1 MSDLENNA
9 QEKGTKK
16 RPYNLREKKEKDAA
30 YRSLI
35 RRELADELYD
45 KILNIVVVQKK
56 YRDADY
62 SAKDL
67 AKELQT
73 NTRYLSAVVNSRF
86 GMNYSCLLNEYR
98 VKEAQHLLTDK
109 RYADKNVEEI
119 STMVGFANRQS
130 FYAAFYK
137 NVGET
142 PNGYR
147 KRHAEKEAKKNQSI
161 YSRHMKKQLISMVT
175 ALSLLTACG
184 GNPKTTA
191 EAEKFDYTVEQFAD
205 LQILRYRVPGFEDL
219 SLKQKEL
226 VYYLTEAA
234 LQGRDILFDQ
244 NGKYNLTI
252 RRMLEAV
259 YTGYKGDKNTPDF
272 KAMEVYLK
280 RVWFSN
286 GIHHHYGSEKFVPG
300 FTPEFFRQAVQ
311 SVDAATLPLA
321 EGQTVEQLCEEVFPV
336 IFDPTVM
343 PKRVNQAAG
352 EDLVL
357 TSACNYYDG
366 VTQQEAEDFY
376 NALKNPQDETPVSYG
391 LNSRLVKEDG
401 KIQEKVWKVGGLY
414 GQALEKIVYWL
425 KKAEGVAETPEQKAV
440 IAKLMEFY
448 ETGDLKTFDEYAILW
463 VKDLNSRIDF
473 VNGFTESYG
482 DPLGMKASWESLVN
496 FKDLEATQ
504 RTELISGNAQ
514 WFEDHSPV
522 DGQFKKEKVK
532 GVSAKVITAAILAGD
547 LYPATAI
554 GINLPNANW
563 IRSHHG
569 SKSVT
574 IGNITDAYNKA
585 AHGNGFNEE
594 FVYSDAELQLI
605 DKYADVT
612 DELHTDLHE
621 CLGHGSG
628 KLLPGV
634 DPDALKA
641 YGSTIEEARADLF
654 GLYYVADPKLVE
666 LGLTPSADAYKAQY
680 YTYLMNGLMTQ
691 LVRIEPG
698 NNVEEAHMRNRQLI
712 ARWVYEKG
720 AAEKVVEL
728 VKKDGKTYVVIND
741 YEKVRDLFG
750 RLLAEIQRIKST
762 GDYAGAHDL
771 VEAYAVKVDPALHA
785 EVLERYKKLNLAPY
799 KGFVNPKYEVV
810 TDADGTI
817 TDVTVTYD
825 EGYAE
830 QMLRYSK
837 DYSTLSSVN
846 K

>member
-1 MSDLENNA
+1 
-9 QEKGTKK
+9 
-16 RPYNLREKKEKDAA
+16 
-30 YRSLI
+30 
-35 RRELADELYD
+35 
-45 KILNIVVVQKK
+45 
-56 YRDADY
+56 
-62 SAKDL
+62 
-67 AKELQT
+67 
-73 NTRYLSAVVNSRF
+73 
-86 GMNYSCLLNEYR
+86 
-98 VKEAQHLLTDK
+98 
-109 RYADKNVEEI
+109 
-119 STMVGFANRQS
+119 
-130 FYAAFYK
+130 
-137 NVGET
+137 
-142 PNGYR
+142 
-147 KRHAEKEAKKNQSI
+147 
-161 YSRHMKKQLISMVT
+161 MKKQLI
-175 ALSLLTACG
+175 ACAAFALLTACSG
-184 GNPKTTA
+184 SKTTTA
-191 EAEKFDYTVEQFAD
+191 EADKFDYTVEQFAD
-205 LQILRYRVPGFEDL
+205 LQILRYRVPGFENL
-219 SLKQKEL
+219 SLQQKEL

-244 NGKYNLTI
+244 NGKYNLRI
-252 RRMLEAV
+252 RRTLEAV

-300 FTPEFFRQAVQ
+300 FAPEFFKEAVL
-311 SVDAATLPLA
+311 SVDASTLPLA
-321 EGQTVEQLCEEVFPV
+321 EGQTAEQLCDELSPV

-366 VTQQEAEDFY
+366 VTQKEAEDFY
-376 NALKNPQDETPVSYG
+376 NAMKDPKDETPVSYG
-391 LNSRLVKEDG
+391 LNSRLVKENG

-414 GQALEKIVYWL
+414 GQAIDKIVYWL
-425 KKAEGVAETPEQKAV
+425 KKAEGVAENPEQKAV
-440 IAKLMEFY
+440 ISELIKFY

-463 VKDLNSRIDF
+463 VKDLNSLVDF

-496 FKDLEATQ
+496 FKDMEATH
-504 RTELISGNAQ
+504 RTEIISGNAQ

-522 DGQFKKEKVK
+522 DKLFKKDEVK

-554 GINLPNANW
+554 GINLPNSNW

-605 DKYADVT
+605 DKYADLT
-612 DELHTDLHE
+612 GELHTDLHE

-666 LGLTPSADAYKAQY
+666 LGLTPNEDAYKAEY

-712 ARWVYEKG
+712 ARWVFEKG
-720 AAEKVVEL
+720 AADKVVEL
-728 VKKDGKTYVVIND
+728 VKKDGKTYVVVND
-741 YEKVRDLFG
+741 YEKLRALFG
-750 RLLAEIQRIKST
+750 ELLSEIQRIKST
-762 GDYAGAHDL
+762 GDYQGAHDL
-771 VEAYAVKVDPALHA
+771 VENYAVKVDPALHA

-799 KGFVNPKYEVV
+799 KGFVNPKYEAVV
-810 TDADGTI
+810 DAAGKI
-817 TDVTVTYD
+817 TDVKVTYD

-837 DYSTLSSVN
+837 DYSNLPSIN
-846 K
+846 N

>member
-1 MSDLENNA
+1 
-9 QEKGTKK
+9 
-16 RPYNLREKKEKDAA
+16 
-30 YRSLI
+30 
-35 RRELADELYD
+35 
-45 KILNIVVVQKK
+45 
-56 YRDADY
+56 
-62 SAKDL
+62 
-67 AKELQT
+67 
-73 NTRYLSAVVNSRF
+73 
-86 GMNYSCLLNEYR
+86 
-98 VKEAQHLLTDK
+98 
-109 RYADKNVEEI
+109 
-119 STMVGFANRQS
+119 
-130 FYAAFYK
+130 
-137 NVGET
+137 
-142 PNGYR
+142 
-147 KRHAEKEAKKNQSI
+147 
-161 YSRHMKKQLISMVT
+161 MKKQLIVC
-175 ALSLLTACG
+175 AAFALLTACSG
-184 GNPKTTA
+184 SKTTTA
-191 EAEKFDYTVEQFAD
+191 EADKFDYTVEQFAD
-205 LQILRYRVPGFEDL
+205 LQILRYRVPGFENL
-219 SLKQKEL
+219 SLQQKEL

-244 NGKYNLTI
+244 NGKYNLRI
-252 RRMLEAV
+252 RRTLEAI

-300 FTPEFFRQAVQ
+300 FAPEFFKEAVL
-311 SVDAATLPLA
+311 SVDASTLPLA
-321 EGQTVEQLCEEVFPV
+321 EGQTAEQLCDELSPV
-336 IFDPTVM
+336 IFDPAVM

-366 VTQQEAEDFY
+366 VTQKEAEDFY
-376 NALKNPQDETPVSYG
+376 NAMKDPKDETPVSYG
-391 LNSRLVKEDG
+391 LNSRLMKENG
-401 KIQEKVWKVGGLY
+401 KIQEKIWKVGGLY
-414 GQALEKIVYWL
+414 GQAIDKIVYWL
-425 KKAEGVAETPEQKAV
+425 KKAEGVAENPEQKAV
-440 IAKLMEFY
+440 IAELIKFY

-463 VKDLNSRIDF
+463 VKDLNSLVDF

-496 FKDLEATQ
+496 FKDMEATH
-504 RTELISGNAQ
+504 RTEIISGNAQ

-522 DGQFKKEKVK
+522 DKQFKKDEVK

-554 GINLPNANW
+554 GINLPNSNW

-605 DKYADVT
+605 DKYADLT
-612 DELHTDLHE
+612 GELHTDLHE

-634 DPDALKA
+634 DPDVLKA

-666 LGLTPSADAYKAQY
+666 LGLTPNADAYKAEY

-712 ARWVYEKG
+712 ARWVFEKG
-720 AAEKVVEL
+720 AADKVVEL
-728 VKKDGKTYVVIND
+728 VKKDGKTYVVVND
-741 YEKVRDLFG
+741 YEKLRELFG
-750 RLLAEIQRIKST
+750 ELLSEIQRIKST
-762 GDYAGAHDL
+762 GDYQGAHDL
-771 VEAYAVKVDPALHA
+771 VENYAVKVDPALHA

-799 KGFVNPKYEVV
+799 KGFVNPKYEAVV
-810 TDADGTI
+810 DAAGKI
-817 TDVTVTYD
+817 TDVKVTYD

-837 DYSTLSSVN
+837 DYSNLPSIN
-846 K
+846 N

>member
-1 MSDLENNA
+1 
-9 QEKGTKK
+9 
-16 RPYNLREKKEKDAA
+16 
-30 YRSLI
+30 
-35 RRELADELYD
+35 
-45 KILNIVVVQKK
+45 
-56 YRDADY
+56 
-62 SAKDL
+62 
-67 AKELQT
+67 
-73 NTRYLSAVVNSRF
+73 
-86 GMNYSCLLNEYR
+86 
-98 VKEAQHLLTDK
+98 
-109 RYADKNVEEI
+109 
-119 STMVGFANRQS
+119 
-130 FYAAFYK
+130 
-137 NVGET
+137 
-142 PNGYR
+142 
-147 KRHAEKEAKKNQSI
+147 
-161 YSRHMKKQLISMVT
+161 MKKQLI
-175 ALSLLTACG
+175 ACAAFALLTACSG
-184 GNPKTTA
+184 SKTTTA
-191 EAEKFDYTVEQFAD
+191 EADKFDYTVEQFAD
-205 LQILRYRVPGFEDL
+205 LQILRYRVPGFENL
-219 SLKQKEL
+219 SLQQKEL

-244 NGKYNLTI
+244 NGKYNLRI
-252 RRMLEAV
+252 RRTLEAV

-300 FTPEFFRQAVQ
+300 FAPEFFKEAVL
-311 SVDAATLPLA
+311 SVDTSTLPLA
-321 EGQTVEQLCEEVFPV
+321 EGQTAEQLCDELSPV
-336 IFDPTVM
+336 IFDPAVM

-366 VTQQEAEDFY
+366 VTQKEAEDFY
-376 NALKNPQDETPVSYG
+376 NAMKDPKDETPVSYG
-391 LNSRLVKEDG
+391 LNSRLVKENG
-401 KIQEKVWKVGGLY
+401 KIQEKIWKVGGLY
-414 GQALEKIVYWL
+414 GQAIDKIVYWL
-425 KKAEGVAETPEQKAV
+425 KKAEGVAENPEQKAV
-440 IAKLMEFY
+440 IAELIKFY

-463 VKDLNSRIDF
+463 VKDLNSLVDF

-496 FKDLEATQ
+496 FKDMEATH
-504 RTELISGNAQ
+504 RTEIISGNAQ

-522 DGQFKKEKVK
+522 DKQFKKDEVK

-554 GINLPNANW
+554 GINLPNSNW

-605 DKYADVT
+605 DKYADLT
-612 DELHTDLHE
+612 GELHTDLHE

-634 DPDALKA
+634 DSDALKA

-654 GLYYVADPKLVE
+654 GLYYVADSKLVE
-666 LGLTPSADAYKAQY
+666 LGLTPNADAYKAEY

-712 ARWVYEKG
+712 ARWVFEKG
-720 AAEKVVEL
+720 AADKVVEL
-728 VKKDGKTYVVIND
+728 VKKDGKTYVVVND
-741 YEKVRDLFG
+741 YEKLRELFG
-750 RLLAEIQRIKST
+750 ELLSEIQRIKST
-762 GDYAGAHDL
+762 GDYQGAHDL
-771 VEAYAVKVDPALHA
+771 VENYAVKVDPALHA

-799 KGFVNPKYEVV
+799 KGFVNPKYEAVV
-810 TDADGTI
+810 DAAGKI
-817 TDVTVTYD
+817 TDVKVTYD

-837 DYSTLSSVN
+837 DYSNLPSIN
-846 K
+846 N

>member
-1 MSDLENNA
+1 MPMFRLIPNTAISELESMTLIAARNTNDE
-9 QEKGTKK
+9 Q
-16 RPYNLREKKEKDAA
+16 NLFMLRLFNEMGMAM
-30 YRSLI
+30 LI
-35 RRELADELYD
+35 PED
-45 KILNIVVVQKK
+45 KI
-56 YRDADY
+56 
-62 SAKDL
+62 
-67 AKELQT
+67 
-73 NTRYLSAVVNSRF
+73 
-86 GMNYSCLLNEYR
+86 
-98 VKEAQHLLTDK
+98 
-109 RYADKNVEEI
+109 
-119 STMVGFANRQS
+119 
-130 FYAAFYK
+130 AA
-137 NVGET
+137 T
-142 PNGYR
+142 
-147 KRHAEKEAKKNQSI
+147 
-161 YSRHMKKQLISMVT
+161 T
-175 ALSLLTACG
+175 AL
-184 GNPKTTA
+184 
-191 EAEKFDYTVEQFAD
+191 
-205 LQILRYRVPGFEDL
+205 PGFENL
-219 SLKQKEL
+219 SLQQKEL

-244 NGKYNLTI
+244 NGKYNLRI
-252 RRMLEAV
+252 RRTLEAV

-300 FTPEFFRQAVQ
+300 FAPEFFKEAML
-311 SVDAATLPLA
+311 SVDASTLPLA
-321 EGQTVEQLCEEVFPV
+321 EGQTVEQLCDELFPV
-336 IFDPTVM
+336 IFDPAVM

-366 VTQQEAEDFY
+366 VTQKEAEDFY
-376 NALKNPQDETPVSYG
+376 NAMKDPKDETPVSYG
-391 LNSRLVKEDG
+391 LNSRLVKENG
-401 KIQEKVWKVGGLY
+401 KIQEKIWKVGGLY
-414 GQALEKIVYWL
+414 GQAIDKIVYWL
-425 KKAEGVAETPEQKAV
+425 KKAEGVAENPEQKAV
-440 IAKLMEFY
+440 IAELIKFY

-463 VKDLNSRIDF
+463 VKDLNSLVDF

-496 FKDLEATQ
+496 FKDMEATH
-504 RTELISGNAQ
+504 RTEIISGNAQ

-522 DGQFKKEKVK
+522 DKQFKKDEVK

-554 GINLPNANW
+554 GINLPNSNW

-605 DKYADVT
+605 DKYADLT
-612 DELHTDLHE
+612 GELHTDLHE

-666 LGLTPSADAYKAQY
+666 LGLTPNEDAYKAEY

-698 NNVEEAHMRNRQLI
+698 NNVEEAHMHNRQLI
-712 ARWVYEKG
+712 ARWVFEKG
-720 AAEKVVEL
+720 AADKVVEL
-728 VKKDGKTYVVIND
+728 VKKDGKTYVVVND
-741 YEKVRDLFG
+741 YEKLRELFG
-750 RLLAEIQRIKST
+750 ELLSEIQRIKST
-762 GDYAGAHDL
+762 GDYQGAHDL
-771 VEAYAVKVDPALHA
+771 VENYAVKVDPALHA

-799 KGFVNPKYEVV
+799 KGFVNPKYEAVV
-810 TDADGTI
+810 DAAGKI
-817 TDVTVTYD
+817 TDVKVTYD

-837 DYSTLSSVN
+837 NYSNLPSIN
-846 K
+846 N

>member
-1 MSDLENNA
+1 
-9 QEKGTKK
+9 
-16 RPYNLREKKEKDAA
+16 
-30 YRSLI
+30 
-35 RRELADELYD
+35 
-45 KILNIVVVQKK
+45 
-56 YRDADY
+56 
-62 SAKDL
+62 
-67 AKELQT
+67 
-73 NTRYLSAVVNSRF
+73 
-86 GMNYSCLLNEYR
+86 
-98 VKEAQHLLTDK
+98 
-109 RYADKNVEEI
+109 
-119 STMVGFANRQS
+119 
-130 FYAAFYK
+130 
-137 NVGET
+137 
-142 PNGYR
+142 
-147 KRHAEKEAKKNQSI
+147 
-161 YSRHMKKQLISMVT
+161 MKKQLI
-175 ALSLLTACG
+175 ACAAFALLTACSG
-184 GNPKTTA
+184 SKTTTA
-191 EAEKFDYTVEQFAD
+191 EADKFDYTVEQFAD
-205 LQILRYRVPGFEDL
+205 LQILRYRVPGFENL
-219 SLKQKEL
+219 SLQQKEL

-244 NGKYNLTI
+244 NGKYNLRI
-252 RRMLEAV
+252 RRTLEAI

-300 FTPEFFRQAVQ
+300 FAPEFFKEAVL
-311 SVDAATLPLA
+311 SVDASTLPLA
-321 EGQTVEQLCEEVFPV
+321 EGQTAEQLCDELSPV

-366 VTQQEAEDFY
+366 VTQKEAEDFY
-376 NALKNPQDETPVSYG
+376 NAMKDPKDETPVSYG
-391 LNSRLVKEDG
+391 LNSRLVKENG

-414 GQALEKIVYWL
+414 GQAIDKIVYWL
-425 KKAEGVAETPEQKAV
+425 KKAEGVAENPEQKAV
-440 IAKLMEFY
+440 ISELIKFY

-463 VKDLNSRIDF
+463 VKDLNSLVDF

-496 FKDLEATQ
+496 FKDMEATH
-504 RTELISGNAQ
+504 RTEIISGNAQ

-522 DGQFKKEKVK
+522 DKQFKKDEVK

-554 GINLPNANW
+554 GINLPNSNW

-605 DKYADVT
+605 DKYADLT
-612 DELHTDLHE
+612 GELHTDLHE

-666 LGLTPSADAYKAQY
+666 LGLTPNADAYKAEY

-712 ARWVYEKG
+712 ARWVFEKG
-720 AAEKVVEL
+720 AADKVVEL
-728 VKKDGKTYVVIND
+728 VKKDGKTYVVVND
-741 YEKVRDLFG
+741 YEKLRALFG
-750 RLLAEIQRIKST
+750 ELLSEIQRIKST
-762 GDYAGAHDL
+762 GDYQGAHDL
-771 VEAYAVKVDPALHA
+771 VENYAVKVDPALHA

-799 KGFVNPKYEVV
+799 KGFVNPKYEAVV
-810 TDADGTI
+810 DAAGKI
-817 TDVTVTYD
+817 TDVKVTYD

-837 DYSTLSSVN
+837 DYSNLPSIN
-846 K
+846 N

>member
-1 MSDLENNA
+1 
-9 QEKGTKK
+9 
-16 RPYNLREKKEKDAA
+16 
-30 YRSLI
+30 
-35 RRELADELYD
+35 
-45 KILNIVVVQKK
+45 
-56 YRDADY
+56 
-62 SAKDL
+62 
-67 AKELQT
+67 
-73 NTRYLSAVVNSRF
+73 
-86 GMNYSCLLNEYR
+86 
-98 VKEAQHLLTDK
+98 
-109 RYADKNVEEI
+109 
-119 STMVGFANRQS
+119 
-130 FYAAFYK
+130 
-137 NVGET
+137 
-142 PNGYR
+142 
-147 KRHAEKEAKKNQSI
+147 
-161 YSRHMKKQLISMVT
+161 MVT

-259 YTGYKGDKNTPDF
+259 YTGYNGDKNTPDF

-336 IFDPTVM
+336 IFDPKVM

-366 VTQQEAEDFY
+366 VTQQEVEDFY

-440 IAKLMEFY
+440 IAKLMDFY

-496 FKDLEATQ
+496 FKDLEATR

-563 IRSHHG
+563 IRSQHG

-712 ARWVYEKG
+712 ARWVYENG

-799 KGFVNPKYEVV
+799 KGFVNPKYEAV
-810 TDADGTI
+810 TDANGTI

-837 DYSTLSSVN
+837 DYSTLPSVN

>member
-1 MSDLENNA
+1 
-9 QEKGTKK
+9 
-16 RPYNLREKKEKDAA
+16 
-30 YRSLI
+30 
-35 RRELADELYD
+35 
-45 KILNIVVVQKK
+45 
-56 YRDADY
+56 
-62 SAKDL
+62 
-67 AKELQT
+67 
-73 NTRYLSAVVNSRF
+73 
-86 GMNYSCLLNEYR
+86 
-98 VKEAQHLLTDK
+98 
-109 RYADKNVEEI
+109 
-119 STMVGFANRQS
+119 
-130 FYAAFYK
+130 
-137 NVGET
+137 
-142 PNGYR
+142 
-147 KRHAEKEAKKNQSI
+147 
-161 YSRHMKKQLISMVT
+161 MVT

-191 EAEKFDYTVEQFAD
+191 EAEKFDNTVEQFAD

-259 YTGYKGDKNTPDF
+259 YTGYNGDKNTPDF

-336 IFDPTVM
+336 IFDPKVM

-440 IAKLMEFY
+440 IAKLMDFY

-496 FKDLEATQ
+496 FKDLEATR

-563 IRSHHG
+563 IRSQHG

-712 ARWVYEKG
+712 ARWVYENG

-799 KGFVNPKYEVV
+799 KGFVNPKYEAV
-810 TDADGTI
+810 TDANGTI

-837 DYSTLSSVN
+837 DYSTLPSVN

>member
-1 MSDLENNA
+1 
-9 QEKGTKK
+9 
-16 RPYNLREKKEKDAA
+16 
-30 YRSLI
+30 
-35 RRELADELYD
+35 
-45 KILNIVVVQKK
+45 
-56 YRDADY
+56 
-62 SAKDL
+62 
-67 AKELQT
+67 
-73 NTRYLSAVVNSRF
+73 
-86 GMNYSCLLNEYR
+86 
-98 VKEAQHLLTDK
+98 
-109 RYADKNVEEI
+109 
-119 STMVGFANRQS
+119 
-130 FYAAFYK
+130 
-137 NVGET
+137 
-142 PNGYR
+142 
-147 KRHAEKEAKKNQSI
+147 
-161 YSRHMKKQLISMVT
+161 MVT

-191 EAEKFDYTVEQFAD
+191 EAEKIDYTVEQFAD
-205 LQILRYRVPGFEDL
+205 LQILRYRVSGFEDL

-799 KGFVNPKYEVV
+799 KGFVNPKYEAV

-837 DYSTLSSVN
+837 DYSTLPSVN

>member
-1 MSDLENNA
+1 MKNHLIISVATAAVLLTGCS
-9 QEKGTKK
+9 GTKK
-16 RPYNLREKKEKDAA
+16 
-30 YRSLI
+30 
-35 RRELADELYD
+35 
-45 KILNIVVVQKK
+45 
-56 YRDADY
+56 
-62 SAKDL
+62 
-67 AKELQT
+67 
-73 NTRYLSAVVNSRF
+73 
-86 GMNYSCLLNEYR
+86 
-98 VKEAQHLLTDK
+98 
-109 RYADKNVEEI
+109 
-119 STMVGFANRQS
+119 
-130 FYAAFYK
+130 
-137 NVGET
+137 
-142 PNGYR
+142 
-147 KRHAEKEAKKNQSI
+147 
-161 YSRHMKKQLISMVT
+161 
-175 ALSLLTACG
+175 
-184 GNPKTTA
+184 TTA
-191 EAEKFDYTVEQFAD
+191 QADKFDYTVEQFAD

-234 LQGRDILFDQ
+234 LEGRDILFDQ
-244 NGKYNLTI
+244 NGKYNLRI
-252 RRMLEAV
+252 RRMLEAI
-259 YTGYKGDKNTPDF
+259 YTNYKGDKNSADF
-272 KAMEVYLK
+272 KNMETYLK

-300 FTPEFFRQAVQ
+300 FSQDFLKQAVLG
-311 SVDAATLPLA
+311 VDPALLPLA
-321 EGQTVEQLCEEVFPV
+321 EGQTVEQLCEEIFPV
-336 IFDPTVM
+336 IFNPTIM
-343 PKRVNQAAG
+343 PKRVNQADG

-366 VTQQEAEDFY
+366 VTQAEAEAFY
-376 NALKNPQDETPVSYG
+376 AKMKDPKDETPVSYG
-391 LNSRLVKEDG
+391 LNSRLVKENG

-414 GQALEKIVYWL
+414 TQALEKIVYWL
-425 KKAEGVAETPEQKAV
+425 KKAEGVAEDDAQKAA
-440 IAKLMEFY
+440 ISKLIEFY

-463 VKDLNSRIDF
+463 VKDLNSRIDV

-496 FKDLEATQ
+496 FKDLVATQ
-504 RTELISGNAQ
+504 RTEIISSNAQ

-522 DGQFKKEKVK
+522 EAQFKKSEVK

-563 IRSHHG
+563 IRAHHG

-594 FVYSDAELQLI
+594 FVYSDAERELI
-605 DKYADVT
+605 DQYSDLT

-654 GLYYVADPKLVE
+654 GLYYVADPKLIE
-666 LGLTPSADAYKAQY
+666 LGLLSSDEAYKAQY

-691 LVRIEPG
+691 LVRIQPG
-698 NNVEEAHMRNRQLI
+698 NTVEEAHMRNRQLI
-712 ARWVYEKG
+712 ARWVFEKG
-720 AAEKVVEL
+720 AADKVVEL
-728 VKKDGKTYVVIND
+728 VKKDGKTYVVVND
-741 YEKVRDLFG
+741 YEKVRQLFG
-750 RLLAEIQRIKST
+750 ALLAEIQRIKST
-762 GDYAGAHDL
+762 GDFAAARAL
-771 VEAYAVKVDPALHA
+771 VEDYAVKVDPVLHA

-799 KGFVNPKYEVV
+799 KGFVNPKYEAV
-810 TDADGTI
+810 TDANGTI
-817 TDVTVTYD
+817 TDVKVSYD

-837 DYSTLSSVN
+837 DYSPLPSVN
-846 K
+846 N

>member
-1 MSDLENNA
+1 
-9 QEKGTKK
+9 
-16 RPYNLREKKEKDAA
+16 
-30 YRSLI
+30 
-35 RRELADELYD
+35 
-45 KILNIVVVQKK
+45 
-56 YRDADY
+56 
-62 SAKDL
+62 
-67 AKELQT
+67 
-73 NTRYLSAVVNSRF
+73 
-86 GMNYSCLLNEYR
+86 
-98 VKEAQHLLTDK
+98 
-109 RYADKNVEEI
+109 
-119 STMVGFANRQS
+119 
-130 FYAAFYK
+130 
-137 NVGET
+137 
-142 PNGYR
+142 
-147 KRHAEKEAKKNQSI
+147 
-161 YSRHMKKQLISMVT
+161 MVT

-191 EAEKFDYTVEQFAD
+191 EAEKIDYTVEQFAD

-244 NGKYNLTI
+244 NGKYNLTM

-311 SVDAATLPLA
+311 SVDAATLPLV

-750 RLLAEIQRIKST
+750 LLLAEIQRIKST

-771 VEAYAVKVDPALHA
+771 VEAYAGKVDPALHA

-837 DYSTLSSVN
+837 DYSTLPSVN

>member
-1 MSDLENNA
+1 
-9 QEKGTKK
+9 
-16 RPYNLREKKEKDAA
+16 
-30 YRSLI
+30 
-35 RRELADELYD
+35 
-45 KILNIVVVQKK
+45 
-56 YRDADY
+56 
-62 SAKDL
+62 
-67 AKELQT
+67 
-73 NTRYLSAVVNSRF
+73 
-86 GMNYSCLLNEYR
+86 
-98 VKEAQHLLTDK
+98 
-109 RYADKNVEEI
+109 
-119 STMVGFANRQS
+119 
-130 FYAAFYK
+130 
-137 NVGET
+137 
-142 PNGYR
+142 
-147 KRHAEKEAKKNQSI
+147 
-161 YSRHMKKQLISMVT
+161 MKKQLI
-175 ALSLLTACG
+175 ACAAFALLTACSG
-184 GNPKTTA
+184 SKTTTA
-191 EAEKFDYTVEQFAD
+191 EADKFDYTVEQFAD
-205 LQILRYRVPGFEDL
+205 LQILRYRVPGFENL
-219 SLKQKEL
+219 SLQQKEL

-244 NGKYNLTI
+244 NGKYNLRI
-252 RRMLEAV
+252 RRTLEAV

-300 FTPEFFRQAVQ
+300 FAPEFFKEAVL
-311 SVDAATLPLA
+311 SVDASTLPLA
-321 EGQTVEQLCEEVFPV
+321 EGQTAEQLCDELSPV

-366 VTQQEAEDFY
+366 VTQKEAEDFY
-376 NALKNPQDETPVSYG
+376 NAMKDPKDETPVSYG
-391 LNSRLVKEDG
+391 LNSRLVKENG

-414 GQALEKIVYWL
+414 GQVIDKIVYWL
-425 KKAEGVAETPEQKAV
+425 KKAEGVAENPEQKAV
-440 IAKLMEFY
+440 IAELIKFY

-463 VKDLNSRIDF
+463 VKDLNSLVDF

-496 FKDLEATQ
+496 FKDMEATH
-504 RTELISGNAQ
+504 RTEIISGNAQ

-522 DGQFKKEKVK
+522 DKLFKKDEVK
-532 GVSAKVITAAILAGD
+532 GVSAQVITAAILAGD

-554 GINLPNANW
+554 GINLPNSNW

-594 FVYSDAELQLI
+594 FVYSDTELQLI
-605 DKYADVT
+605 DKYADLT
-612 DELHTDLHE
+612 GELHTDLHE

-666 LGLTPSADAYKAQY
+666 LGLTPNADAYKAEY

-698 NNVEEAHMRNRQLI
+698 NDVEEAHMRNRQLI
-712 ARWVYEKG
+712 ARWVFEKG
-720 AAEKVVEL
+720 AADKVVEL
-728 VKKDGKTYVVIND
+728 VRRDGKTYVVVND
-741 YEKVRDLFG
+741 YGKLRTLFG
-750 RLLAEIQRIKST
+750 ELLSEIQRIKST
-762 GDYAGAHDL
+762 GDYQGAHDL
-771 VEAYAVKVDPALHA
+771 VENYAVKVDPVLHA

-799 KGFVNPKYEVV
+799 KGFVNPKYEAVV
-810 TDADGTI
+810 DAAGKI
-817 TDVTVTYD
+817 TDVKVTYD

-837 DYSTLSSVN
+837 DYSNLPSIN
-846 K
+846 N

>member
-1 MSDLENNA
+1 
-9 QEKGTKK
+9 
-16 RPYNLREKKEKDAA
+16 
-30 YRSLI
+30 
-35 RRELADELYD
+35 
-45 KILNIVVVQKK
+45 
-56 YRDADY
+56 
-62 SAKDL
+62 
-67 AKELQT
+67 
-73 NTRYLSAVVNSRF
+73 
-86 GMNYSCLLNEYR
+86 
-98 VKEAQHLLTDK
+98 
-109 RYADKNVEEI
+109 
-119 STMVGFANRQS
+119 
-130 FYAAFYK
+130 
-137 NVGET
+137 
-142 PNGYR
+142 
-147 KRHAEKEAKKNQSI
+147 
-161 YSRHMKKQLISMVT
+161 MVT

-191 EAEKFDYTVEQFAD
+191 EAEKIDYTVEQFAD

-321 EGQTVEQLCEEVFPV
+321 EGQTMEQLCEEVFPV
-336 IFDPTVM
+336 IFDPKVM

>member
-1 MSDLENNA
+1 
-9 QEKGTKK
+9 
-16 RPYNLREKKEKDAA
+16 
-30 YRSLI
+30 
-35 RRELADELYD
+35 
-45 KILNIVVVQKK
+45 
-56 YRDADY
+56 
-62 SAKDL
+62 
-67 AKELQT
+67 
-73 NTRYLSAVVNSRF
+73 
-86 GMNYSCLLNEYR
+86 
-98 VKEAQHLLTDK
+98 
-109 RYADKNVEEI
+109 
-119 STMVGFANRQS
+119 
-130 FYAAFYK
+130 
-137 NVGET
+137 
-142 PNGYR
+142 
-147 KRHAEKEAKKNQSI
+147 
-161 YSRHMKKQLISMVT
+161 MKKQLISMVT

-191 EAEKFDYTVEQFAD
+191 EAEKIDYTVEQFAD

-837 DYSTLSSVN
+837 DYSTLPSVN

>member
-1 MSDLENNA
+1 
-9 QEKGTKK
+9 
-16 RPYNLREKKEKDAA
+16 
-30 YRSLI
+30 
-35 RRELADELYD
+35 
-45 KILNIVVVQKK
+45 
-56 YRDADY
+56 
-62 SAKDL
+62 
-67 AKELQT
+67 
-73 NTRYLSAVVNSRF
+73 
-86 GMNYSCLLNEYR
+86 
-98 VKEAQHLLTDK
+98 
-109 RYADKNVEEI
+109 
-119 STMVGFANRQS
+119 
-130 FYAAFYK
+130 
-137 NVGET
+137 
-142 PNGYR
+142 
-147 KRHAEKEAKKNQSI
+147 
-161 YSRHMKKQLISMVT
+161 MKKQLI
-175 ALSLLTACG
+175 ACAAFALLTACSG
-184 GNPKTTA
+184 SKTTTA
-191 EAEKFDYTVEQFAD
+191 EADKFDYTVEQFAD
-205 LQILRYRVPGFEDL
+205 LQILRYRVPGFENL
-219 SLKQKEL
+219 SLQQKEL

-244 NGKYNLTI
+244 NGKYNLRI
-252 RRMLEAV
+252 RRTLEAV

-300 FTPEFFRQAVQ
+300 FAPEFFKEAVL
-311 SVDAATLPLA
+311 SVDASTLPLA
-321 EGQTVEQLCEEVFPV
+321 EGQTAEQLCDELSPV
-336 IFDPTVM
+336 IFDPIVM

-366 VTQQEAEDFY
+366 VTQKEAEDFY
-376 NALKNPQDETPVSYG
+376 NAMKDPKDETPVSYG
-391 LNSRLVKEDG
+391 LNSRLVKENG

-414 GQALEKIVYWL
+414 GQAIDKIVYWL
-425 KKAEGVAETPEQKAV
+425 KKAEGVAENPEQKAV
-440 IAKLMEFY
+440 IAELIKFY

-463 VKDLNSRIDF
+463 VKDLNSLVDF

-496 FKDLEATQ
+496 FKDMEATH
-504 RTELISGNAQ
+504 RTEIISGNAQ

-522 DGQFKKEKVK
+522 DKLFKKDEVK

-554 GINLPNANW
+554 GINLPNSNW

-605 DKYADVT
+605 DKYADLT
-612 DELHTDLHE
+612 GELHTDLHE

-666 LGLTPSADAYKAQY
+666 LGLTPNADAYKAEY

-698 NNVEEAHMRNRQLI
+698 NDVEEAHMRNRQLI
-712 ARWVYEKG
+712 ARWVFEKG
-720 AAEKVVEL
+720 AADKVVEL
-728 VKKDGKTYVVIND
+728 VKKDGKTYVVVND
-741 YEKVRDLFG
+741 YEKLRELFG
-750 RLLAEIQRIKST
+750 ELLSEIQRIKST
-762 GDYAGAHDL
+762 GDYQGAHDL
-771 VEAYAVKVDPALHA
+771 VENYAVKVDPALHA

-799 KGFVNPKYEVV
+799 KGFVNPKYEAVV
-810 TDADGTI
+810 DAAGKI
-817 TDVTVTYD
+817 TDVKVTYD

-837 DYSTLSSVN
+837 DYSNLPSIN
-846 K
+846 N

>member
-1 MSDLENNA
+1 
-9 QEKGTKK
+9 
-16 RPYNLREKKEKDAA
+16 
-30 YRSLI
+30 
-35 RRELADELYD
+35 
-45 KILNIVVVQKK
+45 
-56 YRDADY
+56 
-62 SAKDL
+62 
-67 AKELQT
+67 
-73 NTRYLSAVVNSRF
+73 
-86 GMNYSCLLNEYR
+86 
-98 VKEAQHLLTDK
+98 
-109 RYADKNVEEI
+109 
-119 STMVGFANRQS
+119 
-130 FYAAFYK
+130 
-137 NVGET
+137 
-142 PNGYR
+142 
-147 KRHAEKEAKKNQSI
+147 
-161 YSRHMKKQLISMVT
+161 MVT

-376 NALKNPQDETPVSYG
+376 YALKNPQDETPVSYG

-504 RTELISGNAQ
+504 RTELKSGNAL
-514 WFEDHSPV
+514 WFEHHSPEA
-522 DGQFKKEKVK
+522 GQIKKEKVK

-799 KGFVNPKYEVV
+799 KGFVNPKYEAV

-837 DYSTLSSVN
+837 DYSTLPSVN

>member
-1 MSDLENNA
+1 
-9 QEKGTKK
+9 
-16 RPYNLREKKEKDAA
+16 
-30 YRSLI
+30 
-35 RRELADELYD
+35 
-45 KILNIVVVQKK
+45 
-56 YRDADY
+56 
-62 SAKDL
+62 
-67 AKELQT
+67 
-73 NTRYLSAVVNSRF
+73 
-86 GMNYSCLLNEYR
+86 
-98 VKEAQHLLTDK
+98 
-109 RYADKNVEEI
+109 
-119 STMVGFANRQS
+119 
-130 FYAAFYK
+130 
-137 NVGET
+137 
-142 PNGYR
+142 
-147 KRHAEKEAKKNQSI
+147 
-161 YSRHMKKQLISMVT
+161 MKKQLI
-175 ALSLLTACG
+175 ACAAFALLTACSG
-184 GNPKTTA
+184 SKTTTA
-191 EAEKFDYTVEQFAD
+191 EADKFDYTVEQFAD
-205 LQILRYRVPGFEDL
+205 LQILRYRVPGFENL
-219 SLKQKEL
+219 SLQQKEL

-244 NGKYNLTI
+244 NGKYNLRI
-252 RRMLEAV
+252 RRTLEAV

-300 FTPEFFRQAVQ
+300 FAPEFFKEAML
-311 SVDAATLPLA
+311 SVDASTLPLA
-321 EGQTVEQLCEEVFPV
+321 EGQTVEQLCDELFPV
-336 IFDPTVM
+336 IFDPAVM

-366 VTQQEAEDFY
+366 VTQKEAEDFY
-376 NALKNPQDETPVSYG
+376 NAMKDPKDETPVSYG
-391 LNSRLVKEDG
+391 LNSRLVKENG
-401 KIQEKVWKVGGLY
+401 KIQEKIWKVGGLY
-414 GQALEKIVYWL
+414 GQAIDKIVYWL
-425 KKAEGVAETPEQKAV
+425 KKAEGVAENPEQKAV
-440 IAKLMEFY
+440 ISELIKFY

-463 VKDLNSRIDF
+463 VKDLNSLVDF

-496 FKDLEATQ
+496 FKDMEATH
-504 RTELISGNAQ
+504 RTEIISGNAQ

-522 DGQFKKEKVK
+522 DKQFKKDEVK

-554 GINLPNANW
+554 GINLPNSNW

-605 DKYADVT
+605 DKYADLT
-612 DELHTDLHE
+612 GELHTDLHE

-666 LGLTPSADAYKAQY
+666 LGLTPNEDAYKAEY

-712 ARWVYEKG
+712 ARWVFEKG
-720 AAEKVVEL
+720 AADKVVEL
-728 VKKDGKTYVVIND
+728 VKKDGKTYVVVND
-741 YEKVRDLFG
+741 YEKLRELFG
-750 RLLAEIQRIKST
+750 ELLSEIQRIKST
-762 GDYAGAHDL
+762 GDYQGAHDL
-771 VEAYAVKVDPALHA
+771 VENYAVKVDPALHA

-799 KGFVNPKYEVV
+799 KGFVNPKYEAVV
-810 TDADGTI
+810 DAAGKI
-817 TDVTVTYD
+817 TDVKVTYD

-837 DYSTLSSVN
+837 DYSNLPSIN
-846 K
+846 N